1 MHFSKTA
8 ITYVVTEKYPRLA
21 AAFMRKCPTLSNFP
35 WQGKLQKQKETN
47 FIETTMQKN
56 PIFFWFAEINSLIQ
70 YLICRNKLSSLFLQV
85 VHILK
90 FISSPEYNYF
100 AIFQSLWSLLKR
112 EISTTMVCIIYTSG
126 HNVLCTHSLI
136 TNCSLPI

>member
-1 MHFSKTA
+1 
-8 ITYVVTEKYPRLA
+8 
-21 AAFMRKCPTLSNFP
+21 MRKCPTLSNFP

-47 FIETTMQKN
+47 FIETTMEKN

-70 YLICRNKLSSLFLQV
+70 YLICRNNLSSLFLQV

-100 AIFQSLWSLLKR
+100 AFFSPPGHYLKEKLALQWCVSYTRADTMCYVPIHLLLSAHFR
-112 EISTTMVCIIYTSG
+112 SNILSAHAPTYYNYIMIIY
-126 HNVLCTHSLI
+126 VLYY
-136 TNCSLPI
+136 